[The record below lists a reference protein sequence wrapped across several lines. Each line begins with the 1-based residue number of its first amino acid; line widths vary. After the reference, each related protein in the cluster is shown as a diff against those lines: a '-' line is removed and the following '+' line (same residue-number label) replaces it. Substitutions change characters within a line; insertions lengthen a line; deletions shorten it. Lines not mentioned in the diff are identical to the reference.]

1 VARFVVVGEGATP
14 GNARVRSPGSP
25 RRRIVELT
33 AGQIA
38 RRGDEGRKT
47 EMSIRSRIIRGS
59 IAAPL
64 TALAAA
70 GDVHAG
76 VDLAALAVSTSDA
89 YGLFSIAIAVVIV
102 LLLWYAVDDGAA
114 DERALKSGRKQ
125 TGRAGFDRDRRDSDG
140 HAA

>member
-1 VARFVVVGEGATP
+1 MT
-14 GNARVRSPGSP
+14 VRN
-25 RRRIVELT
+25 
-33 AGQIA
+33 
-38 RRGDEGRKT
+38 
-47 EMSIRSRIIRGS
+47 RSIRGS

-64 TALAAA
+64 TALAGAAA

-102 LLLWYAVDDGAA
+102 LLLWYAVDDGAP

-125 TGRAGFDRDRRDSDG
+125 AGSAGFDRRDRRDSDG